1 MPENI
6 CRAMHSLLAT
16 VIVTFAVSLFA
27 RPRPVSALEG
37 LVYGLT
43 PFPSQG
49 APAPAEAADLA
60 GGGDGR
66 AFCGIQHRLL
76 VG

>member
-49 APAPAEAADLA
+49 RLPLLKRPIFRAAGMAALSV
-60 GGGDGR
+60 
-66 AFCGIQHRLL
+66 AFNI
-76 VG
+76 VFW